1 MTYDQ
6 PQNGGRFRPGDDV
19 EVNIAGLRPVTVTE
33 VLLDLESHED
43 WYPAVVDETLPNDMY
58 AVTVMPLI
66 GSIEVPPVH
75 VSRLRHK

>member
-1 MTYDQ
+1 MTDDQ
-6 PQNGGRFRPGDDV
+6 PQNGGPFHPGDDV

-33 VLLDLESHED
+33 VLVDLESRED

-58 AVTVMPLI
+58 SVTVMPLI

-75 VSRLRHK
+75 ASRLRRR